1 VSGAKL
7 KQRVGS
13 LSPKLISCG
22 LSKTRGQAVFNL
34 KLILVVWDWLAQSFD
49 LNIGLF
55 EMIWQACLAE
65 NVSRTRTALMTEL
78 FRNCH

>member
-13 LSPKLISCG
+13 LSPKLISWS
-22 LSKTRGQAVFNL
+22 LSKASGQAAFNL
-34 KLILVVWDWLAQSFD
+34 ELILAVWDWLAKSFD

-55 EMIWQACLAE
+55 EMIWHACLAE

>member
-13 LSPKLISCG
+13 LSPKLTFCS
-22 LSKTRGQAVFNL
+22 LSKASGQAVFNL
-34 KLILVVWDWLAQSFD
+34 KLILAAWDWLAQSLD

-55 EMIWQACLAE
+55 EMIWHAYLAGK
-65 NVSRTRTALMTEL
+65 VSRTRTALGDL
-78 FRNCH
+78 AN